1 MATDERGAIGRP
13 RITYT
18 VRAGHGSF
26 SITRAGKRRIE
37 VASPGE
43 LLYTIE
49 KDLTVS
55 LQRLRADLYFL
66 HAAVVEWRGRAI
78 VLAADSGRGKS
89 TTAWA
94 LLNHGFGYLSDE
106 LGPVDVGTL
115 RVHPYP
121 HALCLKQPPPA
132 PYGLPTAALHLGR
145 TIHVPVPHLPGKCVQ
160 QPLPL
165 GAVLLVG
172 HVPALTAP
180 TLRPLSTAEAS
191 TRLYTTA
198 LNALAH
204 PDRGLAPAI
213 QIARSVPCFE
223 VATAGL
229 SETSELIRNALD
241 QAVPC
246 SSLNC

>member
-1 MATDERGAIGRP
+1 MATDERGPIARP
-13 RITYT
+13 WITYT
-18 VRAGHGSF
+18 VRADNGSF
-26 SITRAGKRRIE
+26 SISRAGKRRIE
-37 VASPGE
+37 LANLGD
-43 LLYTIE
+43 LLYAIE

-55 LQRLRADLYFL
+55 LQRIRADLYFL

-78 VLAADSGRGKS
+78 VLAAASGRGKS

-94 LLNHGFGYLSDE
+94 LLHHGFGYLSDE
-106 LGPVDVGTL
+106 LGPVDVGAL
-115 RVHPYP
+115 LVHPYP

-132 PYGLPTAALHLGR
+132 PYGLPAAALHLGR
-145 TIHVPVPHLPGKCVQ
+145 RIHVPVPHLPAKCVK

-165 GAVLLVG
+165 GAVLLVC

-180 TLRPLSTAEAS
+180 TLRRLSMAEAS
-191 TRLYTTA
+191 VRIYTTA

-204 PDRGLAPAI
+204 PDRGLAPAMR
-213 QIARSVPCFE
+213 IARSVPCFE

-229 SETSELIRNALD
+229 AATGELLRTALD

-246 SSLNC
+246 